1 MFKLESELQ
10 TLVDEKPEI
19 VLGGIPEISPDYCSD
34 VPAVLSL
41 GREIPL
47 SSGPIDNLF
56 IDANAILTFVEC
68 KRHGDGRLKREVYS
82 QAINYASDVQNML
95 QHFNGAEFLKE
106 FFDLMSKAQGGKYH
120 SLDALYAAL
129 SKDAILAGKNI
140 ADWQA
145 QFKDRLELNIKRGT
159 FRVIILCGASPESR
173 FSASMVRNLMQIMT
187 FAEKESAKY
196 DLLLMDISEA
206 GDNDYVSRII
216 WRRYAPLPQIP
227 LLANASR
234 DTSQG
239 IEAMR
244 ERRSLLASRQPVAEQ
259 LLARLLGLLDDGG
272 YSVEENT
279 HGFAVFKDK
288 KSIFTT
294 IRIEDGSWKIVR
306 HQIRRGEVLHSQIEG
321 KSVPPSLAALNYGIT
336 VKSSAAQGVSGSM
349 YEVVITPSSD
359 HMISSALFMELSP
372 RSHGA

>member
-10 TLVDEKPEI
+10 TLVDERPEI

-47 SSGPIDNLF
+47 SSGPIDNLL

-68 KRHGDGRLKREVYS
+68 KRHGDGRLKREVYC
-82 QAINYASDVQNML
+82 QAINYASDLRNML
-95 QHFNGAEFLKE
+95 QDSDGADFLKD
-106 FFDLMSKAQGGKYH
+106 FWDLISKAQECKFD

-129 SKDAILAGKNI
+129 SKDAILSGKNVS
-140 ADWQA
+140 DWQA
-145 QFKDRLELNIKRGT
+145 QFKERLERNIKRGI

-173 FSASMVRNLMQIMT
+173 FSASMIRNLMQIMT
-187 FAEKESAKY
+187 FSEKESARY
-196 DLLLMDISEA
+196 DLLLMDLSEA
-206 GDNDYVSRII
+206 SDNDYMSRIV

-234 DTSQG
+234 DTSKG

-244 ERRSLLASRQPVAEQ
+244 KRRQAMASNNPVAENCLMQ
-259 LLARLLGLLDDGG
+259 LFGVLDEGG

-279 HGFAVFKDK
+279 IGFAVYKGK
-288 KSIFTT
+288 RSIYTT
-294 IRIEDGSWKIVR
+294 IRVKETGWEIVR
-306 HQIRRGEVLHSQIEG
+306 HQIRRGERLNLQIEQ
-321 KSVPPSLAALNYGIT
+321 KTLPQTLSSLNYTIAEKT
-336 VKSSAAQGVSGSM
+336 SSIQPAGGSM
-349 YEVVITPSSD
+349 YEIVISPAPGQPVSE
-359 HMISSALFMELSP
+359 ALLTELSP
-372 RSHGA
+372 QNLGA

>member
-10 TLVDEKPEI
+10 ALVDEKPEV

-41 GREIPL
+41 GREISL
-47 SSGPIDNLF
+47 SSGPIDNLL

-82 QAINYASDVQNML
+82 QAINYASDMQNML
-95 QHFNGAEFLKE
+95 HDFNGAEFLKE

-145 QFKDRLELNIKRGT
+145 QFKDRLELNIKRGI

-227 LLANASR
+227 LLASASR
-234 DTSQG
+234 DTSKG

-244 ERRSLLASRQPVAEQ
+244 ERRSSMASGQPVAERSLMQ
-259 LLARLLGLLDDGG
+259 LLGVLDDGG

-279 HGFAVFKDK
+279 HGFAVFKNK

-294 IRIEDGSWKIVR
+294 IRIEDSGWKIVR
-306 HQIRRGEVLHSQIEG
+306 HQIRRGEILHSQIEE
-321 KSVPPSLAALNYGIT
+321 KSVPTSLATLNHSVTAKI
-336 VKSSAAQGVSGSM
+336 SMAQGANGGM
-349 YEVVITPSSD
+349 YEVVITPPFDQAVSYS
-359 HMISSALFMELSP
+359 LFQELSP
-372 RSHGA
+372 RSNGA